1 MRSRHPEIN
10 PQLIASGSLFKIESK
25 GNIQRRAG
33 FGIFDSATPGA
44 IDGGAVESWEA
55 TALDDRNIRRATAGV
70 HRDAQDD
77 RSLFAGLAGFDRV
90 NEGGS
95 FGKGCLRGI
104 HIRRTASDE
113 AGLLRAGIGFSSR

>member
-1 MRSRHPEIN
+1 MRSPHPEIN
-10 PQLIASGSLFKIESK
+10 PQLACELLFKIKSK

-33 FGIFDSATPGA
+33 LGITDSATPRA
-44 IDGGAVESWEA
+44 LDRRAVESWEA
-55 TALDDRNIRRATAGV
+55 ATLDDCHIRGAATGV

-104 HIRRTASDE
+104 QIRRTASDG
-113 AGLLRAGIGFSSR
+113 AGCLGAGVGFSSR